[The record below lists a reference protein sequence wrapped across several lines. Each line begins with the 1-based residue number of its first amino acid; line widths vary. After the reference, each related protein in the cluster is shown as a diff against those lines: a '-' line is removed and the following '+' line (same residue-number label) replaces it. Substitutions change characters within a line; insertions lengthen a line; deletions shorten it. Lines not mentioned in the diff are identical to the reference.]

1 MTADFESASLGSI
14 PSRTYF
20 KKRFRVVFIYIIF
33 DNIMYY
39 LDQLTCILVN
49 LERLADL
56 GIVIEMNFLAISHV
70 KLSLELNLCIK
81 SIILHLLNSL
91 G

>member
-1 MTADFESASLGSI
+1 
-14 PSRTYF
+14 
-20 KKRFRVVFIYIIF
+20 
-33 DNIMYY
+33 MYY

-70 KLSLELNLCIK
+70 KHFIVSELILSVK
-81 SIILHLLNSL
+81 NSPVNRGFQDL
-91 G
+91 SKIPDTCSDSKR